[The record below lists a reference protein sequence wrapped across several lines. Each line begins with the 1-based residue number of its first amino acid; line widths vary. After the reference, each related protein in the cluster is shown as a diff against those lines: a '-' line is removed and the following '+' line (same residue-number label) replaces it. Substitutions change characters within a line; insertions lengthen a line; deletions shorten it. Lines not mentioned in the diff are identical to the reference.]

1 MLAEQLL
8 QSAGLRIGDPL
19 TLPLGVLCMR
29 TGLQFVDPP
38 ARSGCRLSCR
48 WTNFQIGYLSACVS
62 ALDKYVRIAKADKV
76 PIWYVLS
83 VVFANAL
90 ALLRTPGN
98 ARQRSSAAWKRSSV
112 LGSAPR
118 PLTSAPRPPTSVPRP
133 LTSSPRPLTSVPRPL
148 TSAPNPARCMP
159 SYTCSPD
166 ILTRQ
171 VRGE

>member
-29 TGLQFVDPP
+29 MGLQFVDPP

-76 PIWYVLS
+76 PMWYVVS
-83 VVFANAL
+83 VVFANAF
-90 ALLRTPGN
+90 ALLRTPWE
-98 ARQRSSAAWKRSSV
+98 RSSFSLCFSLLLEGYVAETAAR
-112 LGSAPR
+112 LQNR
-118 PLTSAPRPPTSVPRP
+118 
-133 LTSSPRPLTSVPRPL
+133 
-148 TSAPNPARCMP
+148 
-159 SYTCSPD
+159 
-166 ILTRQ
+166 
-171 VRGE
+171 VRDRWSNRL